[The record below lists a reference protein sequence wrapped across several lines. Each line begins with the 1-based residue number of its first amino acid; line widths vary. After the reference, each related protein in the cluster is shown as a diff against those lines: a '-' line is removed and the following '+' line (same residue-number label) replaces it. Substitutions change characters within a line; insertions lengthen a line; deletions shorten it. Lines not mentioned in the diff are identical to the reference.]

1 MSKFEDFQKD
11 PFGTVSVIV
20 NKIENIKR
28 KIAQLSPK
36 LKEPYETILDKT
48 IKHDNPL
55 LPQFKPLAKA
65 LIEQVQNT
73 NNTQLNKEQQHQL
86 DAKIRLIMSIDEK
99 LDQIETSLKKQSTLI
114 QNPVPTPVQK
124 PQSLPSVP
132 AKPVVIQTAS
142 NVPPATP
149 KSIMPDKELKNAE
162 MLSDAFDSLDSS
174 ATSPDTSPRS
184 TKSNMTLAD
193 AERLLINEFDSQP
206 TTPRSAMT
214 DEELEEALFGDKN
227 SNTPSNF
234 PNVPTKP
241 VSLSATNLGK
251 PGLPSF
257 PAAPTK
263 PVTLSTVSNPG
274 TPGLS
279 SQNKAPPMTNLSS
292 SVQFRK
298 EMERLKAGEQL
309 LKNKSPAVDALY
321 TKEMKKNDT
330 LLARLEKGSDSITS
344 AVNQF
349 AAPTVDSDAVDK
361 LINQELANSMPKPK
375 Q

>member
-1 MSKFEDFQKD
+1 MLYLYNKSNYIELGLVRRIMSKFEDFQKD

-241 VSLSATNLGK
+241 VSLSA
-251 PGLPSF
+251 
-257 PAAPTK
+257 
-263 PVTLSTVSNPG
+263 VSNPG